1 MYFHQVR
8 ASPDGCN
15 VASAAGDETIRIWKV
30 WPEKE
35 VGKGKAGAASK
46 AKRNA
51 FKETGL
57 NKQRVIR

>member
-1 MYFHQVR
+1 M
-8 ASPDGCN
+8 
-15 VASAAGDETIRIWKV
+15 ASAAGDETIRIWKV